1 MLLGAALLLVLMG
14 VLAPLGSY
22 GWWAG
27 WYGDSLEKP
36 PPQEPAPTAARAY
49 IIYLTGIGGIAPDVY
64 DSVEEVFLKRLEAAL
79 PEVRIID
86 DVFPYSNDN
95 RALTGQRFFGWLWR
109 LLEALKG
116 RKLLG
121 LFSFVINIRNLWQ
134 VLVSSDDRFGPLYN
148 YASAELVLRKLRAH
162 GYADGSGVPVI
173 FIGYSGGGQVSL
185 GAAPFIKEAL
195 QAPVHLIS
203 LGGVMSGEGGVL
215 ELDSLTYLYGDR
227 DVTQRLGY
235 IFFPKRWPWVA
246 SSSWNRARARGIV
259 RRVRLGP
266 MGHTGRGSYLDAEA
280 TFEGESYL
288 DRTVSEMVARVR
300 QQSLENRSLEK
311 QSLGNQS
318 PEEQPLER
326 QSR

>member
-1 MLLGAALLLVLMG
+1 MLLSAALLLVLMG

-27 WYGDSLEKP
+27 WYGDSLEKSP
-36 PPQEPAPTAARAY
+36 SLEPAPTAARAY

-64 DSVEEVFLKRLEAAL
+64 DPPEEVFLGRLGAAL
-79 PEVRIID
+79 PEAIIID

-109 LLEALKG
+109 LLGALKG

-121 LFSFVINIRNLWQ
+121 LLSFVINIRNLWQ

-148 YASAELVLRKLRAH
+148 YASAELVLRKLQAR
-162 GYADGSGVPVI
+162 GYAEGSGVPVI

-195 QAPVHLIS
+195 HAPVHLIS

-215 ELDSLTYLYGDR
+215 KLDSLTYLYGDR

-235 IFFPKRWPWVA
+235 IFFPKRWPLFT
-246 SSSWNRARARGIV
+246 SSSWNRARAQGIV

-266 MGHTGRGSYLDAEA
+266 MGHTGRGSYLDADA
-280 TFEGESYL
+280 TVEGKSYL
-288 DRTVSEMVARVR
+288 DRTVEEMVTRV
-300 QQSLENRSLEK
+300 QQQLLEA
-311 QSLGNQS
+311 
-318 PEEQPLER
+318 QPLES
-326 QSR
+326 QSPQK